1 MPNCV
6 VEGCKFSKS
15 DKGTYQSFY
24 FPKDEALKA
33 KWLDNITK
41 SKNLEI
47 GEKSAVCMK
56 HFQID
61 DFEPK
66 VIY

>member
-6 VEGCKFSKS
+6 VDGCKYVA
-15 DKGTYQSFY
+15 DGTYQSFY
-24 FPKDEALKA
+24 FPKDELLKA
-33 KWLDNITK
+33 KWLDNMNK
-41 SKNLEI
+41 SKNTQI
-47 GEKSAVCMK
+47 REKAAVCIK
-56 HFQID
+56 HFRID